1 MMGLIQ
7 LIKLSVILFQDYIMK
22 GLQAFMKTTKNMFMS
37 YDQTEVSQLALGKKI
52 HLPVQEM

>member
-7 LIKLSVILFQDYIMK
+7 LIKLSIILFQDYIMK

-37 YDQTEVSQLALGKKI
+37 YDQPEVSQLALGKKI
-52 HLPVQEM
+52 HLPV